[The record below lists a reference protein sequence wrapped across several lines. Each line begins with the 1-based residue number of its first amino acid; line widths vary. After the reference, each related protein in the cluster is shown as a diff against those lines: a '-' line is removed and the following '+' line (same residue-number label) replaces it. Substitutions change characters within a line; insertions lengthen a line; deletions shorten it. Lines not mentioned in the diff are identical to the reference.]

1 MRGVGSV
8 WGQGLVGRGRGGGG
22 LLVASSKVA
31 VGEWGWV
38 VGMVVLMMVGL
49 VVVVVVG
56 SGRCR
61 REGIMKTESDRVRSQ
76 T

>member
-8 WGQGLVGRGRGGGG
+8 WGQGLVGCGRGRGR
-22 LLVASSKVA
+22 LLVSSSKVA

-49 VVVVVVG
+49 VVVVG

>member
-8 WGQGLVGRGRGGGG
+8 WGQGLVGRGRGGGR
-22 LLVASSKVA
+22 LLVASSEVA

-49 VVVVVVG
+49 VVVVVG

-61 REGIMKTESDRVRSQ
+61 SEGIMKTESDRVRSQ

>member
-49 VVVVVVG
+49 VVVVVG

-61 REGIMKTESDRVRSQ
+61 SERIMKTESDRVRSQ